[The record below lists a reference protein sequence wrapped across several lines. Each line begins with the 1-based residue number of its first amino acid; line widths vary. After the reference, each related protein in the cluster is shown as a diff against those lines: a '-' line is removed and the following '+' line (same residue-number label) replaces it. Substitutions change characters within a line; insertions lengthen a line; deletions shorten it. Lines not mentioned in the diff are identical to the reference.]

1 MADRA
6 GNGLFDDIKGRDMGP
21 LLRIAAWGL
30 AATAALALAVFASR
44 SEIGERRFSLATAAT
59 NATQSDAARLATAQ
73 ALARAAEAEREAR
86 SLGET
91 VRTLTSDRDQLASRI
106 AAIERSLEDLTGSI
120 SLTQPLTR
128 RPPMVDILL
137 PPTGRSLPQRPGESG
152 TASDLTSSPGA
163 ARPFGPPES
172 RPATFGQPQASGP
185 AETPAG
191 AAADPAASEIPLP
204 RPNPLTASQLTASQ
218 LAAAPA
224 PGRVPANQSAAAD
237 PAGASA
243 VAANQRFGVDLGG
256 ASSVEGLRAL
266 WTRVKEG
273 QSSLVAELKPVV
285 SVRDAAQPGTVE
297 LRLVAGPVPSALA
310 ASRLCAALSAAGTAC
325 RAAAFDGQALTGP

>member
-6 GNGLFDDIKGRDMGP
+6 GNGLFDDISRRDKGP

-30 AATAALALAVFASR
+30 AATGALAIAVFASR
-44 SEIGERRFSLATAAT
+44 SEIGERRISLAASAS
-59 NATQSDAARLATAQ
+59 NATQADAARLASAQ

-86 SLGET
+86 GLAET

-106 AAIERSLEDLTGSI
+106 AALERSLEDLTGSI

-128 RPPMVDILL
+128 RPAMVDMLL
-137 PPTGRSLPQRPGESG
+137 PPTGSSLLLRPGGAG
-152 TASDLTSSPGA
+152 TASDLTSSPGST
-163 ARPFGPPES
+163 RPFGAPEA
-172 RPATFGQPQASGP
+172 RPSTFGPPASG
-185 AETPAG
+185 AADTPAG
-191 AAADPAASEIPLP
+191 AAADPTASEIPLP
-204 RPNPLTASQLTASQ
+204 RPNPLGANQT
-218 LAAAPA
+218 AAAPA
-224 PGRVPANQSAAAD
+224 AGRLTASQSAAAD
-237 PAGASA
+237 AAGAS
-243 VAANQRFGVDLGG
+243 VATGNQRFGVDLGG

-273 QSSLVAELKPVV
+273 QSALVADLKPVV

-297 LRLVAGPVPSALA
+297 LRLVAGPVPSAVA
-310 ASRLCAALSAAGTAC
+310 ASRLCAALASSGTAC

>member
-6 GNGLFDDIKGRDMGP
+6 GNGLFDDIKRRDMGP

-30 AATAALALAVFASR
+30 AATGALALAVVASR
-44 SEIGERRFSLATAAT
+44 SEIGERRFSLAAAAT
-59 NATQSDAARLATAQ
+59 NATQSDSARLATAQ

-91 VRTLTSDRDQLASRI
+91 VRTLTSDRDQLASRL
-106 AAIERSLEDLTGSI
+106 AALERSLEDLTGSI

-128 RPPMVDILL
+128 RPPMVDMLL
-137 PPTGRSLPQRPGESG
+137 PPAGPSPLQRPNGSAA
-152 TASDLTSSPGA
+152 ASDLTSSLGA
-163 ARPFGPPES
+163 ARPFGPPDT
-172 RPATFGQPQASGP
+172 RPSTFGPTQASGP

-204 RPNPLTASQLTASQ
+204 RPNPLSASQ

-224 PGRVPANQSAAAD
+224 PGRLPANQSAAAD
-237 PAGASA
+237 TAGASA

-266 WTRVKEG
+266 WTRLKEG